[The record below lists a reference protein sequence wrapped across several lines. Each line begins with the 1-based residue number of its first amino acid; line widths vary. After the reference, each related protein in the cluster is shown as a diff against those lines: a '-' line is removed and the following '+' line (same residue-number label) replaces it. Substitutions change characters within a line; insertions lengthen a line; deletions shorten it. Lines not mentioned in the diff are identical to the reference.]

1 MTFWLRAAFRSRDKF
16 KTFYHYLQK
25 KYWHQTRQGG
35 NIQEKLPTLKWHD
48 LLTSWKN
55 HYFYG
60 LLMVFSIT
68 KKNTK
73 FNLMSWNAK
82 YVSAKLLRKAW
93 STKKKKKKSVKFAI
107 EFSKHKNK
115 FMKNF
120 SRESFFSTVNEIIY
134 FLWFNYE
141 YISVEAFKWNS
152 CTFWL
157 NTLDLPVFRI
167 VNYNTNWIKRYN
179 KSIG

>member
-1 MTFWLRAAFRSRDKF
+1 MITWSTKVRWQIKYLLSLLPQALWSPNLKVWLHTLRNFYPVSYMTFWLRAAFRSRDKF

-35 NIQEKLPTLKWHD
+35 DLQEKLPTLKWRD
-48 LLTSWKN
+48 LLTSLKN

-93 STKKKKKKSVKFAI
+93 STKKKKKI
-107 EFSKHKNK
+107 SKICHWVLQAQK
-115 FMKNF
+115 
-120 SRESFFSTVNEIIY
+120 
-134 FLWFNYE
+134 
-141 YISVEAFKWNS
+141 
-152 CTFWL
+152 
-157 NTLDLPVFRI
+157 
-167 VNYNTNWIKRYN
+167 
-179 KSIG
+179 

>member
-1 MTFWLRAAFRSRDKF
+1 M
-16 KTFYHYLQK
+16 
-25 KYWHQTRQGG
+25 KY
-35 NIQEKLPTLKWHD
+35 
-48 LLTSWKN
+48 
-55 HYFYG
+55 
-60 LLMVFSIT
+60 
-68 KKNTK
+68 
-73 FNLMSWNAK
+73 
-82 YVSAKLLRKAW
+82 
-93 STKKKKKKSVKFAI
+93 KKKKKSVKFAI

-179 KSIG
+179 KSIGQPTDLHSQKLIKNHWKMPAQK